1 MNHVRRG
8 KIQPPQMGKPRSR
21 PRLRRLERP
30 AGRRRSGKQSQ
41 RTKLPTF
48 LRTSLSSRLPALL
61 PPDYVRP
68 DLPPP
73 LPADRLL
80 SLLPSQLPPFGLLP
94 LLPPHLS
101 ADRLLSLLPSQ
112 LFPCGLQSR
121 LSPLLFPDQLLPLL
135 PPQYRHTRSA
145 APRRINRWRCS
156 DFRRHQIVSLRLQP
170 YTVNERRK
178 SFGALLVVK
187 TAPVFTQ
194 SCAAARF
201 FALRQREMNLYT
213 FFTSLL
219 AKFSPKQSNI
229 GLSLFNR
236 SLIIKSIA

>member
-1 MNHVRRG
+1 MSDEG
-8 KIQPPQMGKPRSR
+8 KFNR
-21 PRLRRLERP
+21 PKWENPDLGPDYDDGERP

-41 RTKLPTF
+41 RTELPAF
-48 LRTSLSSRLPALL
+48 LRASLSSRLPALL
-61 PPDYVRP
+61 PPDRLRP

-121 LSPLLFPDQLLPLL
+121 LSPLLFPNQLLPLL

-178 SFGALLVVK
+178 TIGALLVVK

-219 AKFSPKQSNI
+219 AKFSLKQSNI